1 MTEWHIPEEMLERFL
16 RAEATSEEARDVVR
30 HLSTGCPRCS
40 EMVYRVMSRGGGLLP
55 LEENGRAAW
64 ELAYSE
70 VFTRGLAW
78 ESEEEARL
86 AVEKLR
92 GWGQWAELA
101 PMSPQMRFE
110 AVESDPRF
118 HTIGLYERLLEAAR
132 WYSRIEPREAVDV
145 VGLAILVAERLDPSA
160 LGEKRV
166 ADLQTAGWAA
176 LGNARRVA
184 DEFEGARQAFD
195 EARRILEGGTGDP
208 ILKAQFVG
216 FEASYKKDM
225 GEFELAEASLEEA
238 LVLYRKA
245 RDLHGQGRI
254 LLQMGDAI
262 GYVDPARG
270 IAHIQKALALL
281 DPVKEPRLQMYAQ
294 HDLALFL
301 TENGQAEEALAVLE
315 RARPLFEQFRD
326 DLTVL
331 RLHWVE
337 AKIADRLGH
346 DDEAENILCQLWDE
360 FRARDLNQ
368 EVVLVTIDLAQ
379 VLAKKGELARAAH
392 LVGESYSI
400 LRNWGLHKDALAAW
414 VLFQNALSQG
424 QLGGDL
430 FERVGEYFRRHWMA
444 PVRFEV

>member
-1 MTEWHIPEEMLERFL
+1 MTECHIPEEMLERFL
-16 RAEATSEEARDVVR
+16 RAEVSREEARDVVR
-30 HLSTGCPRCS
+30 HLSIGCPQCS
-40 EMVYRVMSRGGGLLP
+40 EMVYRVTSRSGGLISLG
-55 LEENGRAAW
+55 ETGRAAW
-64 ELAYSE
+64 EQAYSE

-110 AVESDPRF
+110 MVESDARF
-118 HTIGLYERLLEAAR
+118 HTFGLYKRLLEAAR

-145 VGLAILVAERLDPSA
+145 VRLAILVAERLDPAA
-160 LGEKRV
+160 LGEKQV
-166 ADLQTAGWAA
+166 ADLQGAAWAA
-176 LGNARRVA
+176 LGNAGRIA
-184 DEFEGARQAFD
+184 NDFEGARQAFE
-195 EARRILEGGTGDP
+195 EARRILESGTGDP
-208 ILKAQFVG
+208 AQRAQLVG

-238 LVLYRKA
+238 LALYREA
-245 RDLHGQGRI
+245 RDLHGQGRV
-254 LLQMGDAI
+254 LLKMGDAI

-301 TENGQAEEALAVLE
+301 TENSQPEEALAVLE
-315 RARPLFEQFRD
+315 RARPLFDQFRD

-360 FRARDLNQ
+360 LRARDLNQ
-368 EVVLVTIDLAQ
+368 EVVLVTIDLAK
-379 VLAKKGELARAAH
+379 VLVKKGEVTRAAQ
-392 LVGESYSI
+392 LVAESFSI
-400 LRNWGLHKDALAAW
+400 LRNWGLHKDALVAW
-414 VLFQNALSQG
+414 VVFQNALSQG

-430 FERVGEYFRRHWMA
+430 FERIGKYFRRHWMA
-444 PVRFEV
+444 PVRFVP